1 MNRSLPAVRFAVGV
15 VLALT
20 LATPSFAQRHRIVK
34 RFNPEAASLSG
45 TVIDAVTRA
54 PIAEAFVRV
63 GNKGVATAADGKY
76 SVSALTANAFTVK
89 VTRWG
94 YVDHEQIVTLAAGA
108 NQLDVALQP
117 GPIVTVKME
126 NGTIYSLDFE
136 SLQFGYF
143 VAFVGFRGGP
153 EFHLCLPSGEEKTV
167 TTAEIKSVTFPG
179 VRTETTSCCS
189 LAPGAIAR
197 ITLKDDTIVDATIK
211 EACNGAD
218 FFVRGRN
225 RTTGADEAIKIADVE
240 SVTF

>member
-1 MNRSLPAVRFAVGV
+1 
-15 VLALT
+15 
-20 LATPSFAQRHRIVK
+20 
-34 RFNPEAASLSG
+34 
-45 TVIDAVTRA
+45 
-54 PIAEAFVRV
+54 
-63 GNKGVATAADGKY
+63 
-76 SVSALTANAFTVK
+76 VK

-94 YVDHEQIVTLAAGA
+94 YLDHEQTVALAAGA

-117 GPIVTVKME
+117 GPIVTVKAE

-143 VAFVGFRGGP
+143 VAFVGFSGGP
-153 EFHLCLPSGEEKTV
+153 ELHLCLPSGEEKTV
-167 TTAEIKSVTFPG
+167 TTAEIKTVTFPG

-225 RTTGADEAIKIADVE
+225 RTTGVDEAIKIADVE